1 LFILIYSYCTFAPE
15 MKEGKEMSFLDHLE
29 ELRWRLVRSA
39 AVVVA
44 IAIAIWIFQEW
55 IIDNVF
61 LSMKDPSFI
70 SFRLM
75 CSYTGICIEEIP
87 VKMQST
93 TMGGQFGYAMMMS
106 MIGGVVLAFP
116 FIFYQ
121 LWSFVKPGLKSNE
134 RTVVKGIVFYVSLL
148 FFLGILF
155 GYFVVSPMCVQF
167 FGTYQISKNID
178 NIFTINSYMST
189 IISTVFYSGLL
200 FLLPVVAY
208 LMAKLGIITAA
219 FLRKYR
225 KHAIVGVLILSA
237 VITPPDMISQV
248 IVSIPI
254 LLLYEISIWVTAG
267 VEKNRSKESIV

>member
-1 LFILIYSYCTFAPE
+1 

-29 ELRWRLVRSA
+29 ELRWRLVRIAS
-39 AVVVA
+39 VIVL
-44 IAIAIWIFQEW
+44 IAIVLWIFQEW
-55 IIDNVF
+55 IIDHVF

-70 SFRLM
+70 SFKFM
-75 CSYTGICIEEIP
+75 CDYFGMCIDEIP

-106 MIGGVVLAFP
+106 MLGGVVLSFP

-121 LWSFVKPGLKSNE
+121 IWAFVKPGLKANE
-134 RTVVKGIVFYVSLL
+134 QSVVKGIVFYVSLL
-148 FFLGILF
+148 FFLGIAF
-155 GYFVVSPMCVQF
+155 GYFVVAPMCVQF
-167 FGTYQISKNID
+167 FGTYQMSKNID

-189 IISTVFYSGLL
+189 ILSTVFYSGLL

-208 LMAKLGIITAA
+208 LFAKLGIITAV

-237 VITPPDMISQV
+237 VITPPDLISQV

-254 LLLYEISIWVTAG
+254 VLLYEISILVTAG
-267 VEKNRSKESIV
+267 VERNRRKEEIV

>member
-1 LFILIYSYCTFAPE
+1 ME
-15 MKEGKEMSFLDHLE
+15 EGKEMSFLDHLE
-29 ELRWRLVRSA
+29 ELRWRLVRC
-39 AVVVA
+39 AVVIVT
-44 IAIAIWIFQEW
+44 IAIALWIFQEW

-61 LSMKDPSFI
+61 LAMKEKSFI
-70 SFRLM
+70 SFRIM
-75 CSYTGICIEEIP
+75 CHYTGICIDNIP

-121 LWSFVKPGLKSNE
+121 IWAFVKPGLKTNE
-134 RTVVKGIVFYVSLL
+134 RSVVKGIVFYVSIL
-148 FFLGILF
+148 FFLGIAF
-155 GYFVVSPMCVQF
+155 GYFVVAPMCVQF
-167 FGTYQISKNID
+167 FGTYQMSKDID
-178 NIFTINSYMST
+178 NIFTISSYMST

-208 LMAKLGIITAA
+208 LFAKLGIITPA

-237 VITPPDMISQV
+237 VITPPDMISQI

-254 LLLYEISIWVTAG
+254 VMLYEISILVVAS
-267 VEKNRSKESIV
+267 VEKTRNRENVV

>member
-1 LFILIYSYCTFAPE
+1 ME
-15 MKEGKEMSFLDHLE
+15 EKEGKEMSFLDHLE

-39 AVVVA
+39 AVIVV
-44 IAIAIWIFQEW
+44 IAIVIWIFQEW
-55 IIDNVF
+55 IIDHVF

-75 CSYTGICIEEIP
+75 CQYTGICIEEIP

-134 RTVVKGIVFYVSLL
+134 RSVVKGIVLYVSLL

-155 GYFVVSPMCVQF
+155 GYFVVAPMCVQF

-208 LMAKLGIITAA
+208 LMAKLGIITSA
-219 FLRKYR
+219 FLKKYR

-237 VITPPDMISQV
+237 VITPPDMISQI

-254 LLLYEISIWVTAG
+254 LILYEISIWVTSG
-267 VEKNRSKESIV
+267 VEKNRQKQSLA